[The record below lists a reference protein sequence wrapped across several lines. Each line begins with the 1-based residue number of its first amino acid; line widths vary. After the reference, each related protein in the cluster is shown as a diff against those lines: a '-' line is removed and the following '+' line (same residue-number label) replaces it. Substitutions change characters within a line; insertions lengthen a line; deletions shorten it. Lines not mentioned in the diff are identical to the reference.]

1 MFLFKK
7 IMLLHLYRETS
18 VNFTSQ
24 IKNHCKLSL
33 KEHLRFPWV
42 QDLKAN
48 ITVPELTQEIFG
60 KELSVIVDV
69 CEFVVLSI
77 VSC

>member
-48 ITVPELTQEIFG
+48 ITVPELT
-60 KELSVIVDV
+60 
-69 CEFVVLSI
+69 
-77 VSC
+77 